1 VAGGGGRGGGVAGEE
16 GVAGAW
22 PPAQG
27 SLFKEEQPGSR
38 SVHPGGELVS
48 VAPRDSAHLS
58 C

>member
-1 VAGGGGRGGGVAGEE
+1 MAGGGGRGG